1 MAGRRGGGRAPRHGR
16 LDRARALDHAAATLT
31 AAPCAPPR
39 GSGSL
44 PAASPS
50 DRGDHMGADRARIG
64 IIGAGAIGCVVGGLL
79 KRAGH
84 DVTLVDPWPE
94 HVEQIK
100 SAGLR
105 LSGSCGEHV
114 VPITALHLHELATVR
129 EPFEAVFVAV
139 KSYDTE
145 WATQLAVDYL
155 RRPDG
160 VVVDFQNGINDH
172 RVAAVAGRERTLGC
186 VILISAGMYE
196 AAHAIRTDRGSAAF
210 KIGEH
215 DGRDSPRARRL
226 AAIMSEVAPA
236 VVTTNLWGE
245 RWSKLALN
253 CMLNPL
259 AGLSG
264 LGTAEVRS
272 ESVPRRVAAHLGAE
286 VVRVGTALGHRIEP
300 ILGIAAQR
308 FAAATDSSAIEV
320 LGKEIAADAAS
331 RSGGRPSM
339 LQDVMKGRRTE
350 IDYLNGFVAAEG
362 RAVGIATP
370 FNDAVVDAFHAYPV
384 GALTAAPRTLLA
396 LPPRLIEGALG
407 VFFLGMIPARRWLA
421 TRGLGLR
428 PRHLLV
434 IGAAVGF
441 LTGIVVTTGPI
452 TAPIFL
458 SYGLVKGAFI

>member
-1 MAGRRGGGRAPRHGR
+1 MGREK
-16 LDRARALDHAAATLT
+16 L
-31 AAPCAPPR
+31 
-39 GSGSL
+39 
-44 PAASPS
+44 
-50 DRGDHMGADRARIG
+50 MGARKARIG

-79 KRAGH
+79 AKAGH
-84 DVTLVDPWPE
+84 DVTLADPWPE

-100 SAGLR
+100 RGGLR
-105 LSGSCGEHV
+105 LSGSCGEHL
-114 VPITALHLHELATVR
+114 VPARALTLGEFGQVR

-145 WATQLAVDYL
+145 WATQMAVDHV
-155 RRPDG
+155 RQPDG

-172 RVAAVAGRERTLGC
+172 RVAAVAGRERALGC

-196 AAHAIRTDRGSAAF
+196 PAHAIRTDRGSAAF

-215 DGRDSPRARRL
+215 DGADSPRARRM
-226 AAIMSEVAPA
+226 AEIMSEVAPA

-300 ILGIAAQR
+300 ILGIAAKR
-308 FAAATDSSAIEV
+308 FVDAAGAADIEA
-320 LGKEIAADAAS
+320 LGREIAADAQS

-350 IDYLNGFVAAEG
+350 IDHLNGFVAAEG
-362 RAVGIATP
+362 RNVGVPTP
-370 FNDAVVDAFHAYPV
+370 FNDAVVAAFHAHGV
-384 GALTAAPRTLLA
+384 GRLEPDPRNLEPLVRLLA
-396 LPPRLIEGALG
+396 
-407 VFFLGMIPARRWLA
+407 
-421 TRGLGLR
+421 
-428 PRHLLV
+428 
-434 IGAAVGF
+434 
-441 LTGIVVTTGPI
+441 
-452 TAPIFL
+452 
-458 SYGLVKGAFI
+458 